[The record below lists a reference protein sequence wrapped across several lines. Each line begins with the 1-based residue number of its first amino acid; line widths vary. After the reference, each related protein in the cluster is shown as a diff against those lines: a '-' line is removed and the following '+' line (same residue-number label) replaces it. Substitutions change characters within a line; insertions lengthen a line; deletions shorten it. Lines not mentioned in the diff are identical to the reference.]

1 MQVIKINKDVYAVF
15 NNLLLQPIF
24 LNKKNIINLKLK
36 RFSKFNKNEFKI

>member
-24 LNKKNIINLKLK
+24 LNKKKYN
-36 RFSKFNKNEFKI
+36 